1 MTPHQETRGGG
12 EPAALVV
19 EDRIFRA
26 LAVLR
31 AVLVLNTVGVGV
43 WTADELDRPWVG
55 ALAISAIVLWSV
67 AVTAAYADAAR
78 RTPLLLAADLAVALA
93 ALLATPLVKA
103 DGFDATLAG
112 YWVMSPMFAWAA
124 RWGWRGGLAAGL
136 SVGAADL
143 LIRDE
148 LTQVTYGN
156 VFLLAIG
163 GPVVGYLV
171 ESLQRSAVQRDRAE
185 REAAAAA
192 ERARLARAVHDGV
205 LQVLALVQRRGGETA
220 ATDPRLAELGR
231 LAGEQEEALR
241 ALIRAQDRVVPP
253 AAGGGAAVADLA
265 AALATLES
273 PRVVVSLP
281 GGTVPLPEAQVAEV
295 RAAVA
300 ACLDNVERHA
310 GPEARAWVL
319 LESLPGAV
327 TVSVRD
333 DGPGIP
339 EGRLARASAEGRLGV
354 TGSIEG
360 RLRDL
365 GGRADLATGSW
376 GTEWTLT
383 LPVAPAVPPA
393 GGPTP

>member
-1 MTPHQETRGGG
+1 M
-12 EPAALVV
+12 
-19 EDRIFRA
+19 
-26 LAVLR
+26 
-31 AVLVLNTVGVGV
+31 LNTVGVGV

-205 LQVLALVQRRGGETA
+205 LQVLALVQRRGGEAA

-383 LPVAPAVPPA
+383 LPVAPAVPAAVPPAVPPA

>member
-1 MTPHQETRGGG
+1 
-12 EPAALVV
+12 
-19 EDRIFRA
+19 
-26 LAVLR
+26 
-31 AVLVLNTVGVGV
+31 
-43 WTADELDRPWVG
+43 
-55 ALAISAIVLWSV
+55 
-67 AVTAAYADAAR
+67 
-78 RTPLLLAADLAVALA
+78 
-93 ALLATPLVKA
+93 
-103 DGFDATLAG
+103 
-112 YWVMSPMFAWAA
+112 
-124 RWGWRGGLAAGL
+124 
-136 SVGAADL
+136 
-143 LIRDE
+143 
-148 LTQVTYGN
+148 
-156 VFLLAIG
+156 
-163 GPVVGYLV
+163 
-171 ESLQRSAVQRDRAE
+171 
-185 REAAAAA
+185 
-192 ERARLARAVHDGV
+192 V
-205 LQVLALVQRRGGETA
+205 LQVLALVQRRGGEVA

-253 AAGGGAAVADLA
+253 VAVAAGGAAVADLA

-273 PRVVVSLP
+273 PRVVVALP
-281 GGTVPLPEAQVAEV
+281 GGTVPLPEAQVAEL

-310 GPEARAWVL
+310 GPDARAWVL

-339 EGRLARASAEGRLGV
+339 DGRLARATAEGRLGV

-383 LPVAPAVPPA
+383 LPVSPATSPGGAP
-393 GGPTP
+393 TS

>member
-1 MTPHQETRGGG
+1 
-12 EPAALVV
+12 
-19 EDRIFRA
+19 
-26 LAVLR
+26 
-31 AVLVLNTVGVGV
+31 VLNTVGVGV

-205 LQVLALVQRRGGETA
+205 LQVLALVQRRGGEA
-220 ATDPRLAELGR
+220 PASDPALAELGR

-241 ALIRAQDRVVPP
+241 ALIRAQDRVVPRSGSLAGTP
-253 AAGGGAAVADLA
+253 AGEAEVDLA
-265 AALATLES
+265 AELAELES

-281 GGTVPLPEAQVAEV
+281 GGRVPLPSGQVAEV

-300 ACLDNVERHA
+300 ACLDNVQKHA

-339 EGRLARASAEGRLGV
+339 EGRLVRATAEGRLGV
-354 TGSIEG
+354 SGSIEG

-383 LPVAPAVPPA
+383 LPVDPS
-393 GGPTP
+393 GGSTT

>member
-1 MTPHQETRGGG
+1 M
-12 EPAALVV
+12 
-19 EDRIFRA
+19 
-26 LAVLR
+26 LR
-31 AVLVLNTVGVGV
+31 AVLVLNTVGVGI

-55 ALAISAIVLWSV
+55 ALAIAAIVLWSV
-67 AVTAAYADAAR
+67 AVTLAYAAAHR
-78 RTPLLLAADLAVALA
+78 RTTPLLVTDLGIALA

-156 VFLLAIG
+156 VFLLVVG

-185 REAAAAA
+185 REAAAAT

-205 LQVLALVQRRGGETA
+205 LQVLALVQRRGGEAA

-253 AAGGGAAVADLA
+253 GTARGAAEAEVDLA
-265 AALATLES
+265 AALAGLES
-273 PRVVVSLP
+273 PTVVVSLP
-281 GGTVPLPEAQVAEV
+281 GGRVGLPAPQVAEL

-300 ACLDNVERHA
+300 ACLDNVARHA

-339 EGRLARASAEGRLGV
+339 EGRLARAAAEGRLGV
-354 TGSIEG
+354 NGSIEG

-383 LPVAPAVPPA
+383 LPVGTRAD
-393 GGPTP
+393 GGGTS

>member
-1 MTPHQETRGGG
+1 M
-12 EPAALVV
+12 
-19 EDRIFRA
+19 
-26 LAVLR
+26 LR
-31 AVLVLNTVGVGV
+31 AVLVLNTVGVGI

-55 ALAISAIVLWSV
+55 ALAIGGIVLWSV

-93 ALLATPLVKA
+93 ALLATPLVKT

-124 RWGWRGGLAAGL
+124 RWGWRGGLVAGL

-156 VFLLAIG
+156 VFLLVIG

-205 LQVLALVQRRGGETA
+205 LQVLALVQRRGGEAA

-241 ALIRAQDRVVPP
+241 ALIRAQDRVVSPVAV
-253 AAGGGAAVADLA
+253 AAGGADAEAVADLA

-281 GGTVPLPEAQVAEV
+281 GGSVPLPEAQVLEV

-339 EGRLARASAEGRLGV
+339 DGRLARAAAQGRLGV
-354 TGSIEG
+354 SGSIEG

-383 LPVAPAVPPA
+383 LPASPLDSPPA
-393 GGPTP
+393 FPGGPTP

>member
-1 MTPHQETRGGG
+1 M
-12 EPAALVV
+12 
-19 EDRIFRA
+19 
-26 LAVLR
+26 LR
-31 AVLVLNTVGVGV
+31 AVLVLNTVGVGI

-55 ALAISAIVLWSV
+55 ALAIAAIVLWSV
-67 AVTAAYADAAR
+67 AVTVAYAAAHR
-78 RTPLLLAADLAVALA
+78 RTTPLLVTDLGVALA

-156 VFLLAIG
+156 VFLLVVG

-171 ESLQRSAVQRDRAE
+171 GSLQRSAVQRDHAE
-185 REAAAAA
+185 REAAAAT

-205 LQVLALVQRRGGETA
+205 LQVLALVQRRGHEV
-220 ATDPRLAELGR
+220 TDEDHSPSDRALAELGR

-241 ALIRAQDRVVPP
+241 ALIRAQDRVVLPGT
-253 AAGGGAAVADLA
+253 ARGAAEAEAEVDLA
-265 AALATLES
+265 AALAGLES
-273 PRVVVSLP
+273 PTVVVSLP
-281 GGTVPLPEAQVAEV
+281 GGRVALPARQVAEL

-310 GPEARAWVL
+310 GPRARAWVL

-327 TVSVRD
+327 SVSVRD

-339 EGRLARASAEGRLGV
+339 DGRLAQAVAEGRLGV
-354 TGSIEG
+354 SGSVEG
-360 RLRDL
+360 RLHDL

-376 GTEWTLT
+376 GTEWTLS
-383 LPVAPAVPPA
+383 LPVGSRTDQ
-393 GGPTP
+393 GGTS

>member
-1 MTPHQETRGGG
+1 M
-12 EPAALVV
+12 

-31 AVLVLNTVGVGV
+31 AVLVLNTVGVGL

-55 ALAISAIVLWSV
+55 GLAVAAIVLWSL
-67 AVTAAYADAAR
+67 AVTLAYADASR
-78 RTPLLLAADLAVALA
+78 RTPPLLVVDLAVALT
-93 ALLATPLVKA
+93 ALLATPLVKTE
-103 DGFDATLAG
+103 GFDATLAG
-112 YWVMSPMFAWAA
+112 YWVMAPMFAWAA
-124 RWGWRGGLAAGL
+124 RWGWRGGLVAGL
-136 SVGAADL
+136 AVGGCDL

-156 VFLLAIG
+156 VFLLVVG

-171 ESLQRSAVQRDRAE
+171 ESLQRSAVQRDHAE

-205 LQVLALVQRRGGETA
+205 LQVLALVQRLGGEAA
-220 ATDPRLAELGR
+220 ATDPRLAELAR

-241 ALIRAQDRVVPP
+241 ALIRAQDRVV
-253 AAGGGAAVADLA
+253 ARAVEADLA
-265 AALATLES
+265 AALASLES
-273 PRVVVSLP
+273 PGVVVSLP
-281 GGTVPLPEAQVAEV
+281 GGPVELPAAQVAEV

-310 GPEARAWVL
+310 GADARAWVL
-319 LESLPGAV
+319 LEALPGAV
-327 TVSVRD
+327 AVSVRD
-333 DGPGIP
+333 DGAGIP
-339 EGRLARASAEGRLGV
+339 DGRLAQACAEGRLGV
-354 TGSIEG
+354 SGSIEG

-383 LPVAPAVPPA
+383 LPVPARA
-393 GGPTP
+393 REGDAT

>member
-1 MTPHQETRGGG
+1 M
-12 EPAALVV
+12 
-19 EDRIFRA
+19 
-26 LAVLR
+26 LR
-31 AVLVLNTVGVGV
+31 AVLVLNTVAVGI
-43 WTADELDRPWVG
+43 WTADELDRLWVG
-55 ALAISAIVLWSV
+55 GLAIVGIVLWSL
-67 AVTAAYADAAR
+67 AVTLAYAAAHR
-78 RTPLLLAADLAVALA
+78 RTTPLLVTDLGVALA

-124 RWGWRGGLAAGL
+124 CWGWRGGLAAGL

-156 VFLLAIG
+156 VFLLVVG

-171 ESLQRSAVQRDRAE
+171 ESLQRSAVQRDHAA
-185 REAAAAA
+185 REAAAAT

-205 LQVLALVQRRGGETA
+205 LQVLALVQRRGHEVA
-220 ATDPRLAELGR
+220 DEDHNPSDRALAELGR

-241 ALIRAQDRVVPP
+241 ALIRAQDRVVAPGT
-253 AAGGGAAVADLA
+253 ASGAAEAEAVVDLA
-265 AALATLES
+265 AALAGLES
-273 PRVVVSLP
+273 PTVVVSLP
-281 GGTVPLPEAQVAEV
+281 GGRVGLPAPQVAEL

-300 ACLDNVERHA
+300 ACLDNVVRHA

-327 TVSVRD
+327 TVAVRD

-339 EGRLARASAEGRLGV
+339 DGRLARAAAEGRLGV
-354 TGSIEG
+354 SGSIEG

-376 GTEWTLT
+376 STEWTLT
-383 LPVAPAVPPA
+383 LPVGTRTAV
-393 GGPTP
+393 GGTS

>member
-1 MTPHQETRGGG
+1 M
-12 EPAALVV
+12 
-19 EDRIFRA
+19 
-26 LAVLR
+26 
-31 AVLVLNTVGVGV
+31 LNTVGVGL
-43 WTADELDRPWVG
+43 WTRDELDRPWVG
-55 ALAISAIVLWSV
+55 ALAVGAIVLWSL

-78 RTPLLLAADLAVALA
+78 RTPPLLAADLAVALG

-156 VFLLAIG
+156 VFLLTIG

-205 LQVLALVQRRGGETA
+205 LQVLALVQRRGHEV
-220 ATDPRLAELGR
+220 TDEDRGPADRALAELGR

-241 ALIRAQDRVVPP
+241 ALIRAQDRVVPGA
-253 AAGGGAAVADLA
+253 AAGGGGAAALELDLA
-265 AALATLES
+265 AALASLES
-273 PRVVVSLP
+273 TRVTVSLP
-281 GGTVPLPEAQVAEV
+281 GGQVALPAAQVTEV

-300 ACLDNVERHA
+300 ECLANVERHA
-310 GPEARAWVL
+310 GDGARAWVL

-339 EGRLARASAEGRLGV
+339 EGRLARAAAEGRLGV
-354 TGSIEG
+354 SGSIEG

-383 LPVAPAVPPA
+383 LPVTPAHDSPA
-393 GGPTP
+393 HECPAHDNGGPLP

>member
-1 MTPHQETRGGG
+1 M
-12 EPAALVV
+12 V

-55 ALAISAIVLWSV
+55 ALAIGAIVLWSL
-67 AVTAAYADAAR
+67 AVSAAYVDAAR
-78 RTPLLLAADLAVALA
+78 RTPLLLTADLAVALA
-93 ALLATPLVKA
+93 ALLTTPLVKT

-112 YWVMSPMFAWAA
+112 YWVMSPMFAWSV

-156 VFLLAIG
+156 VFLLVIG

-205 LQVLALVQRRGGETA
+205 LQVLALVQRRGGEAA

-253 AAGGGAAVADLA
+253 AAVGGAAEADLA

-281 GGTVPLPEAQVAEV
+281 GGSVPLPEAQVAEV

-310 GPEARAWVL
+310 GAGARAWVL

-339 EGRLARASAEGRLGV
+339 DGRLARATAEGRLGV
-354 TGSIEG
+354 SGSIEG

-383 LPVAPAVPPA
+383 LPVPHP
-393 GGPTP
+393 GGATP